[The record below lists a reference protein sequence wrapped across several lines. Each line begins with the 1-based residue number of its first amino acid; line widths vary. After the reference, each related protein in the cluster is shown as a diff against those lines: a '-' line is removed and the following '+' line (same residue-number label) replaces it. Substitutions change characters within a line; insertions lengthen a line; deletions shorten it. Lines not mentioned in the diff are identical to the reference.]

1 MPASLVCT
9 PGQTGSALMAD
20 HGLMERSLTQ
30 PSLSG
35 MKADARW
42 QAWVAKGQAHDDRV
56 RYRARLIILAIASLT
71 AVGLA
76 VVLTVR

>member
-1 MPASLVCT
+1 
-9 PGQTGSALMAD
+9 
-20 HGLMERSLTQ
+20 MERSLTQ

-42 QAWVAKGQAHDDRV
+42 KAWVAKGKAHDDRL
-56 RYRARLIILAIASLT
+56 RYRVRLLMLAIASLV

-76 VVLTVR
+76 VMLTVR